1 MRSFWSLIAAFA
13 TMGVAPALAQGGPD
27 TLVNVQVLSKDM
39 SRREVMNFMRGVTR
53 GLGVR
58 CEYCHIGE
66 PGQPLRTFDFVSD
79 EKPTKLKA
87 REMLRMVMAINEEH
101 LTGLDDRAD
110 PPIEVNCATC
120 HRGLN
125 RPATLAYEMVRV
137 YGEEG
142 IDAAVT
148 HYRTLR
154 ERYYGSW
161 SYDFGEASLS
171 QVAQEMMRD
180 DDWDGA
186 LAMLN
191 LNKEFFPE
199 SAAIFTNLG
208 QAYMEKGDD
217 EAAVQNLERALELQ
231 PRNRMARRLLREI
244 GNDGL

>member
-1 MRSFWSLIAAFA
+1 MKRSLLTVAAVLL
-13 TMGVAPALAQGGPD
+13 VASTRAVAQGGPD

-87 REMLRMVMAINEEH
+87 REMLRMVMAINGEH
-101 LTGLDDRAD
+101 LAGLDDRAD

-120 HRGLN
+120 HRGLT
-125 RPATLAYEMVRV
+125 RPVTLAGEINRV
-137 YGEEG
+137 YGDEG
-142 IDAAVT
+142 ADAAVT

-161 SYDFGEASLS
+161 SYDFGESSLNR
-171 QVAQEMMRD
+171 VAQQLARS

-186 LAMLN
+186 LIILN

-199 SAAIFTNLG
+199 SSAIHTSIG
-208 QAYMEKGDD
+208 QAYMEKGDN
-217 EAAVQNLERALELQ
+217 ELAVQNLERVLELNPQ
-231 PRNRMARRLLREI
+231 SRMARRLLREI
-244 GNDGL
+244 GNDRE

>member
-1 MRSFWSLIAAFA
+1 MRRFWLLIAAVSTA
-13 TMGVAPALAQGGPD
+13 NVVPAVGQGGPD

-39 SRREVMNFMRGVTR
+39 SRREVMNFMRGVTL

-58 CEYCHIGE
+58 CEYCHVGE

-87 REMLRMVMAINEEH
+87 REMLRMVMAINGEH

-110 PPIEVNCATC
+110 PPIEVDCATC

-125 RPATLAYEMVRV
+125 RPVTLAYEMMRV
-137 YGEEG
+137 YDEEG
-142 IDAAVT
+142 IDASVT

-161 SYDFGEASLS
+161 SYDFSESSLNRVAQ
-171 QVAQEMMRD
+171 QVARR

-186 LAMLN
+186 LTILN

-199 SAAIFTNLG
+199 SAAIYTSIG

-217 EAAVQNLERALELQ
+217 DLALLHLERALELNPQ
-231 PRNRMARRLLREI
+231 NRMARRLLRE
-244 GNDGL
+244 LR